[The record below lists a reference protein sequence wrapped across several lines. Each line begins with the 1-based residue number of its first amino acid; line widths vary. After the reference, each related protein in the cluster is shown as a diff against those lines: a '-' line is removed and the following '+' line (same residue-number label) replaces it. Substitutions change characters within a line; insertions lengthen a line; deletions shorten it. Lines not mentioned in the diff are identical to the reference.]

1 MTSSGVATVTVNE
14 LRQMLSRANPPLLLD
29 VREPDEWQFCR
40 IEGAQ
45 HLPMSQIEQRVAELD
60 PTRETVAY
68 CHLGLRSQ
76 MFAEF
81 LMSKGC
87 SRVASLTGGIDAW
100 SVYVDPTVP
109 RY

>member
-1 MTSSGVATVTVNE
+1 MATVTVKE
-14 LRQMLSRANPPLLLD
+14 LRQMLSRADPPLLLD

-60 PTRETVAY
+60 PARETVVY
-68 CHLGLRSQ
+68 CHLGVRSQ
-76 MFAEF
+76 MVAEF
-81 LMSKGC
+81 LIIKGF
-87 SRVASLTGGIDAW
+87 SRVASLAGGIDAW
-100 SVYVDPTVP
+100 SLYVDPTVT